1 MSVYLET
8 LSVNDPY
15 VAVDAARENE
25 VAVIVNMAHPHVS
38 QIEGS
43 IGLLNYLRHC
53 MYDGLAEWQA
63 RRKQANLDPDNN
75 QVPKGQPAAAER
87 RDRGTRSDVEPA
99 LMWRRR
105 LSLNASKPGHTGCRG
120 CQP

>member
-1 MSVYLET
+1 MCPVYLEG

-43 IGLLNYLRHC
+43 MGLLNYLRHC

-63 RRKQANLDPDNN
+63 RRKQANLDPDTIKFLKDN
-75 QVPKGQPAAAER
+75 
-87 RDRGTRSDVEPA
+87 
-99 LMWRRR
+99 LLR
-105 LSLNASKPGHTGCRG
+105 LSGEIEAHAVISE
-120 CQP
+120 QP